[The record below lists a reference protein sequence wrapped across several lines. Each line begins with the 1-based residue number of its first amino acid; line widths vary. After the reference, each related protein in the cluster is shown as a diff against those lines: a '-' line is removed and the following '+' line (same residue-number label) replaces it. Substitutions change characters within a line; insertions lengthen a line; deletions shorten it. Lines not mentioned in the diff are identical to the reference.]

1 MDQAIMVRDLPL
13 DERPREKLI
22 ACGAGALSNAELLA
36 ILLRTGTREE
46 SVLRLAERIL
56 SRYKAQGLSSITQMS
71 VSELSEIP
79 GLGPAKAAT
88 ILAAVE
94 LGKRLAIAESKV
106 ETVATAAEAARY
118 VKPYFFHEMKEHFGV
133 LLLNQRQGVIG
144 FSMISTGSL
153 TRTLAY
159 PRDVFGLAIRQS
171 AALVVLVHN
180 HPSGSPS
187 PSKEDIALT
196 KRMKEAGK
204 IMGIEVADHI
214 IIGDYGYYSFKEH
227 GFMQ

>member
-56 SRYKAQGLSSITQMS
+56 SRYKERGLSSITQMS
-71 VSELSEIP
+71 VMELSEIP

-94 LGKRLAIAESKV
+94 LGKRLAIAGSKV
-106 ETVATAAEAARY
+106 ETVATPAEAARY
-118 VKPYFFHEMKEHFGV
+118 MKPYFFHEMKEHFGV
-133 LLLNQRQGVIG
+133 LFLNQRHGVIA
-144 FSMISTGSL
+144 FKLIATGSL
-153 TRTLAY
+153 SKVTAH
-159 PRDVFGLAIRQS
+159 PRDVFGEAIRQS
-171 AALVVLVHN
+171 AALIVLAHN
-180 HPSGSPS
+180 HPSGNPS
-187 PSKEDIALT
+187 PSKDDIALT

-204 IMGIEVADHI
+204 IMGITVSDHI
-214 IIGDYGYYSFKEH
+214 IIGDYSYYSFKEH
-227 GFMQ
+227 GFMA